1 MASGKR
7 AAEEFL
13 ATTPK
18 AVDRC
23 QLDGERISSKVASDD
38 GDDIADFLGYPL
50 HSRGRSDIDL
60 PLIDGEPLSLAES
73 ARMGTNALFYFGNAA
88 VDQLRNTG
96 WFVGQFVPAE
106 LGLRHQTD
114 VELKWGL
121 HKDGEKRSRPLANGN
136 ATTISV
142 LIRGGALRVT
152 FDAGGTPQ
160 VVTLRKEGDY
170 VVFGPDVVHFWEA
183 DGEPIVLS
191 VRFPSVEVERPTLPA
206 GG

>member
-1 MASGKR
+1 MK
-7 AAEEFL
+7 
-13 ATTPK
+13 
-18 AVDRC
+18 
-23 QLDGERISSKVASDD
+23 
-38 GDDIADFLGYPL
+38 
-50 HSRGRSDIDL
+50 
-60 PLIDGEPLSLAES
+60 
-73 ARMGTNALFYFGNAA
+73 
-88 VDQLRNTG
+88 
-96 WFVGQFVPAE
+96 
-106 LGLRHQTD
+106 
-114 VELKWGL
+114 
-121 HKDGEKRSRPLANGN
+121 
-136 ATTISV
+136 ISV

>member
-1 MASGKR
+1 
-7 AAEEFL
+7 
-13 ATTPK
+13 
-18 AVDRC
+18 
-23 QLDGERISSKVASDD
+23 
-38 GDDIADFLGYPL
+38 
-50 HSRGRSDIDL
+50 
-60 PLIDGEPLSLAES
+60 
-73 ARMGTNALFYFGNAA
+73 
-88 VDQLRNTG
+88 
-96 WFVGQFVPAE
+96 
-106 LGLRHQTD
+106 
-114 VELKWGL
+114 L

-152 FDAGGTPQ
+152 FDVGGTPQ

-170 VVFGPDVVHFWEA
+170 VVFGPDVMHFWEA